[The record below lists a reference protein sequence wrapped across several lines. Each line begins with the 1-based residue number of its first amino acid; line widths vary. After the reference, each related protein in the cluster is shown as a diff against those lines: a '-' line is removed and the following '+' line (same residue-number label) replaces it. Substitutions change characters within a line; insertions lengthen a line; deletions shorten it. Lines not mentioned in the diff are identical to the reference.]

1 MERKSGFTLVE
12 IMIVVAIVGLLAS
25 LATLAVSRSR
35 RKAYEKQA
43 ESELAMLSASILQ
56 LAWDTGKWPNG
67 AWRNKSGSTEIWNL
81 STMAAGLVDMRN
93 TNGFYYTDWKGPYYE
108 GSMLDPWGK
117 PYFFDPDYLKNGT
130 NRIVVGS
137 FGPNGVGKNV
147 YDKDDIVVF
156 LDD

>member
-1 MERKSGFTLVE
+1 MEKKSGFTFVE
-12 IMIVVAIVGLLAS
+12 IMIVLAIVGLLAT

-35 RKAYEKQA
+35 QTAYEKQA

-67 AWRNKSGSTEIWNL
+67 AWRNKSDSAEVWDL
-81 STMAAGLVDMRN
+81 STMAAGLATEN
-93 TNGFYYTDWKGPYYE
+93 TNGVYSDWKGPYYD
-108 GSMLDPWGK
+108 GALLDPWGK
-117 PYFFDPDYLKNGT
+117 PYFFDPNYEKDGV

-137 FGPNGVGKNV
+137 FGPNGVGKNKH
-147 YDKDDIVVF
+147 DKDNIAIL